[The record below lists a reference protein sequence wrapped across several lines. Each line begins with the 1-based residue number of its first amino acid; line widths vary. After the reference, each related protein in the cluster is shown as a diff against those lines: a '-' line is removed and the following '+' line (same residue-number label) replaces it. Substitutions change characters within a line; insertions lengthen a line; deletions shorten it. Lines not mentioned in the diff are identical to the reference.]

1 MKPIPLGILILLS
14 PHVPDSLRLSAVD
27 SMNRLALAAGMVPVS
42 VAKPGKKGAENDS
55 DSFTYDPFLRAVL
68 IHGSGPVLGLP
79 D

>member
-1 MKPIPLGILILLS
+1 
-14 PHVPDSLRLSAVD
+14 
-27 SMNRLALAAGMVPVS
+27 MNRLALAAGMVPVS

-55 DSFTYDPFLRAVL
+55 DSFTYHPFLLAVL